1 MLSIFTIMQHGLPFR
16 AGQNPPRSGLS
27 HIQPHKLAFH
37 SNRLNATLRFLTV
50 FTYRT
55 VSQYDYGSFGWMIGG
70 SSPTKGWEFFS
81 SPPRPDRLCGP
92 TSLLFNVYQGL
103 FPWGQS
109 GRGVKLTTHLHLV
122 PRSRIRRTIPP
133 LPNTPSWRGAR
144 LKHRDNFSFTSY
156 FTVIIRI
163 FFVFSSFTVS
173 YKQQVLYSDRFFII
187 YF

>member
-1 MLSIFTIMQHGLPFR
+1 MQHGLPFR

-109 GRGVKLTTHLHLV
+109 GRGVELTTHLHLV

-133 LPNTPSWRGAR
+133 FPQYAFMAWCS
-144 LKHRDNFSFTSY
+144 LKAQGQLYLTSVHSM
-156 FTVIIRI
+156 TL
-163 FFVFSSFTVS
+163 SQLH
-173 YKQQVLYSDRFFII
+173 KLYRVES
-187 YF
+187 